1 MSEKLCLKWNDF
13 QDNVNAAFKS
23 LREDI
28 EFADVTLACED
39 GHQVE
44 AHQVIL
50 AASSPFFS
58 NLLKR
63 KKHAHP
69 MIFMRGVKYDDL
81 LGIVDFLYYGEAN
94 ISQENLES
102 FLSIADEL
110 QMDGLMKNGE
120 NEEEGQLYKE
130 VETFG
135 EEEKSYGSNNIEPQ
149 QLSDS
154 KTEASESNLTPSL
167 DQLDEMI
174 NSKLLKSDRKMEGRR
189 EKWVICKVCGKEGQ
203 GVNIRNH
210 IESNHLQGIVLS
222 CNLCGEIFKTKR
234 TLAQHKLS
242 THSKPIRYG
251 MLETST

>member
-1 MSEKLCLKWNDF
+1 MNSCKISEKLCQHWNNFQGNIKKAFENLRDSTDF
-13 QDNVNAAFKS
+13 V
-23 LREDI
+23 
-28 EFADVTLACED
+28 DVTLASED
-39 GHQVE
+39 GHRIE
-44 AHQVIL
+44 AHKVIL
-50 AASSPFFS
+50 AASSPFFR

-69 MIFMRGVKYDDL
+69 LIFMRGVKYEDL

-120 NEEEGQLYKE
+120 NEEEGQLDKE

-135 EEEKSYGSNNIEPQ
+135 EDEKLYGSNNIEPQ

-154 KTEASESNLTPSL
+154 KTETTNLTPSL

-174 NSKLLKSDRKMEGRR
+174 NSKLMKSDRKMEGRR

-210 IESNHLQGIVLS
+210 IESNHLQGIALS

-242 THSKPIRYG
+242 IHSKPIKDG
-251 MLETST
+251 M

>member
-1 MSEKLCLKWNDF
+1 MSPKLFLKWSEFCN
-13 QDNVNAAFKS
+13 NIHTS
-23 LREDI
+23 LGGLRETDD
-28 EFADVTLACED
+28 FADVTLACED

-50 AASSPFFS
+50 AASSPFFR

-69 MIFMRGVKYDDL
+69 LIFMRGVKYEDL

-102 FLSIADEL
+102 FLAIADEL

-120 NEEEGQLYKE
+120 NEEEGQSDKE
-130 VETFG
+130 VEKFLEDD
-135 EEEKSYGSNNIEPQ
+135 EEEKLYGSKSHEPQ

-154 KTEASESNLTPSL
+154 KTEASKTTNLIPSL
-167 DQLDEMI
+167 DQLEEMI

-242 THSKPIRYG
+242 THSKPIKDG
-251 MLETST
+251 M